1 MNKRRIFVL
10 GDSISIHYGPWLEKM
25 TAHSF
30 LYDRKRGEEQ
40 EDLEKG
46 AGANGGDSSLVLD
59 YLREKEAA
67 GMSFDIL
74 VVNCGLHDIRVD
86 GETGENQVGIDD
98 YAENL
103 VKIMET
109 AKRMSET
116 VIWAK
121 STPVVDDIHNTRTD
135 MFKRYSKDLERY
147 NEKADGIAK
156 AFDVPVMDLYG
167 FTKNFG
173 PGAYADHIHF
183 KPHVRKMQA
192 AYICGFLDSIPE
204 KVGAHER

>member
-1 MNKRRIFVL
+1 MNKRKIFVL

-25 TAHSF
+25 AAHSF
-30 LYDRKRGEEQ
+30 RYDRKRGADQ
-40 EDLEKG
+40 EDMEKG
-46 AGANGGDSSLVLD
+46 AGANGGDSFLVLD

-86 GETGENQVGIDD
+86 CETGENQVGIDD

-103 VKIMET
+103 MKIMET

-116 VIWAK
+116 VIWAR

-135 MFKRYSKDLERY
+135 MFKRHSKDLERY

-156 AFDVPVMDLYG
+156 AYDVPVMDLYG
-167 FTKNFG
+167 FTKNLG
-173 PGAYADHIHF
+173 PDAYADHIHF
-183 KPHVRKMQA
+183 KPYVRKMQA
-192 AYICGFLDSIPE
+192 AYICGFLDSITG
-204 KVGAHER
+204 KAGANER